1 MLIHEVYEF
10 KPTELEEW
18 AGVHQV
24 TVWADPYMPNE
35 FKGKVN
41 VMYVDVDV
49 AFKKDT
55 DWVRNIVVWAWYLD
69 EEGRHQVKKFDVKL
83 APNQITAGE
92 VRRGEVTGGSFCLA
106 EWDYVS
112 HSLD

>member
-69 EEGRHQVKKFDVKL
+69 EEGRHQVKKFDVEL

-92 VRRGEVTGGSFCLA
+92 VRRGEVTGGIFCLA
-106 EWDYVS
+106 EWDYVW